1 VLDGRDSPEVVSTD
15 QGDKLAL
22 PDTTKYDIMVTAI
35 KAALAGVPFVGGSAA
50 EIVGYG
56 LTWHR
61 EKRHREL
68 FEAVLDDL
76 ERLHVHVE
84 SLDDSFYAVASHAA
98 QLATLTNEQEKLAAY
113 RNIIVNSALPT
124 SPDEEMRE
132 LFLTMVA
139 SLTGRHIR
147 VLDAFI
153 NSPKYGIGVTNSADF
168 QVIGGTKKVISEH
181 VPGFERPDILE
192 RCINDLINQRLVY
205 YQGDSQ
211 VREARLLELMGNPL
225 PTELAYDFVAFISQP
240 PELAHADQA
249 KEQDG

>member
-1 VLDGRDSPEVVSTD
+1 MRDGQDSPETANKV
-15 QGDKLAL
+15 QPDKLAL
-22 PDTTKYDIMVTAI
+22 PNTTKYDLMVTAI

-76 ERLHVHVE
+76 ERLHVRVE

-98 QLATLTNEQEKLAAY
+98 QLATLTNEQEKLDAY

-132 LFLTMVA
+132 LFLTLVA

-147 VLDAFI
+147 LLDAFI
-153 NSPKYGIGVTNSADF
+153 NSPKYGIPVVNSADF
-168 QVIGGTKKVISEH
+168 HTIGGTYKAISDH
-181 VPGFERPDILE
+181 VPGFERRDILE
-192 RCINDLINQRLVY
+192 KSVNDLINQRLVY
-205 YQGDSQ
+205 YQGGEQYPDAS
-211 VREARLLELMGNPL
+211 LLELMANPRL
-225 PTELAYDFVAFISQP
+225 NGLAYEFVAFISRP
-240 PELAHADQA
+240 KDLAHA
-249 KEQDG
+249 EQDS